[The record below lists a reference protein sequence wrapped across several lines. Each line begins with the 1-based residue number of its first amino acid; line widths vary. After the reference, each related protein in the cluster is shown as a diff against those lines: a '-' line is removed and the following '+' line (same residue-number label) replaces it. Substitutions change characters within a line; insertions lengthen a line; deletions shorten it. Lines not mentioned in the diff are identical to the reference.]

1 MTTTTSESVFE
12 HRYEAVEN
20 LVHEAARWA
29 CAHHERQTTHDLD
42 GNLQAN
48 EQNATQ
54 DLATAIREVALHGI
68 EAHVDDLHVDATV
81 AAMKRRLAEKRA
93 AGYRG
98 WNDPNDCH
106 IENLAILLHRSLR
119 QGKALDVA
127 NFAMMLYRREAAPEA
142 ITAALSPWLTPSKP
156 AVELVPHADLQG
168 LRDTL
173 LAPRKILR
181 DEEGWLTHPAMPAVD
196 EDVPYDRLLAAF
208 GIETF
213 VRDMETDADEATAK
227 RYFDD
232 GHPDCSAWM
241 PTPPEGEGWR
251 LLEIFDSEIGP
262 YALFA
267 RAAKTEPSRRRQ
279 DVAAPSTDS
288 ANPIEAIDTEMRRA
302 IASPD
307 GRAVD
312 GLIEALDCT
321 LREHGF
327 TVAPVDAQGHTAT
340 GGEASHTV
348 LANLANA
355 VRWWGSQE
363 DGIPAEVA
371 TAFNA
376 AHLALGWSLSHPMD
390 FDAAAQQ
397 QAEPVAGEPS
407 TWNLINQ
414 YIDAVSRYT
423 EAVRINVGIDS
434 AVEECFHLEGR
445 LWARIDAQ
453 FGQRAGVLDGWDVIR
468 RTSVIELVDRARA
481 DQLDQRQT
489 EPAEDAHPRA
499 WPRLSC
505 PPQHQSGATPPPCPS
520 RK

>member
-1 MTTTTSESVFE
+1 MTTTTNESVFE

-48 EQNATQ
+48 EQNAAQ

-68 EAHVDDLHVDATV
+68 EAHVDDLHVDATA

-142 ITAALSPWLTPSKP
+142 ITAALSPWLTPPKP
-156 AVELVPHADLQG
+156 AAELVPHADLQG

-232 GHPDCSAWM
+232 GHPDCSAWT

-267 RAAKTEPSRRRQ
+267 RAAQTEPSRRRQ
-279 DVAAPSTDS
+279 DVAVPSTDS
-288 ANPIEAIDTEMRRA
+288 ANPVEAIDAEMRRA

-312 GLIEALDCT
+312 VLIEALNCT

-327 TVAPVDAQGHTAT
+327 MVASGDTQGHA
-340 GGEASHTV
+340 
-348 LANLANA
+348 
-355 VRWWGSQE
+355 
-363 DGIPAEVA
+363 AEVA
-371 TAFNA
+371 IAFNA

-397 QAEPVAGEPS
+397 QAEPAADEPS

-434 AVEECFHLEGR
+434 AVEECFLLEGR

-489 EPAEDAHPRA
+489 EPAEGTHPRA